1 VLGLVPGGDASSVS
15 YIQGLRGGLD
25 IEGLPIMTPPYG
37 RITAIDLQS
46 GDHLWWIP
54 NADTPE
60 NITNHPLLT
69 GVDLPRTGIPN
80 RSGILLT
87 KTLLFSGEGPGGKS
101 LLRSHDK
108 ATGAIIAEIPL
119 PKAQTGTPAT
129 YMHDGKQYIVLAV
142 SGGGSSELVAL
153 VLPEQ

>member
-1 VLGLVPGGDASSVS
+1 VA

-25 IEGLPIMTPPYG
+25 VEGLPIMTPPYG

-60 NITNHPLLT
+60 SIANHPLLA
-69 GVDLPRTGIPN
+69 GVELPRTGIAN
-80 RSGILLT
+80 RSGILVT
-87 KTLLFSGEGPGGKS
+87 KTLLFSGEGPGGKP
-101 LLRSHDK
+101 LLRVHDK
-108 ATGAIIAEIPL
+108 ATGATIAEVAL
-119 PKAQTGTPAT
+119 PTSQTGTPAT
-129 YMHDGKQYIVLAV
+129 YLHDGKQYIVLAV

-153 VLPEQ
+153 ALPGQ

>member
-1 VLGLVPGGDASSVS
+1 MD

-25 IEGLPIMTPPYG
+25 VEGLPIMTPPYG
-37 RITAIDLQS
+37 RITAIDLQT

-60 NITNHPLLT
+60 SITNHPSLA
-69 GVDLPRTGIPN
+69 GVALPRTGIAN

-87 KTLLFSGEGPGGKS
+87 KTLLFSGEGPGGKA
-101 LLRSHDK
+101 LLRAHDK
-108 ATGAIIAEIPL
+108 STGEVVAEIAL
-119 PKAQTGTPAT
+119 PKSQSGTPT
-129 YMHDGKQYIVLAV
+129 SYLHDGKQYVVLAV

-153 VLPEQ
+153 ALPAP